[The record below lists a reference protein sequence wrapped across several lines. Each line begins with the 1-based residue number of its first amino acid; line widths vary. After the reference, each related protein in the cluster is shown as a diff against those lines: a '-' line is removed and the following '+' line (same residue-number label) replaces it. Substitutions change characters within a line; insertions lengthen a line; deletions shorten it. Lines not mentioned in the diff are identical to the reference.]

1 MTPATIF
8 KERRLA
14 RGLLRKES
22 CHSEKPRDFGPIID
36 LLIALIVIKE
46 FYIEDACKNNAT
58 ENYKFVQKIW
68 QENSLKENIY
78 NWRTEDFEGFS
89 GLRFINKTVY

>member
-1 MTPATIF
+1 MPRRLTWLDLNNEDFDEDLTLMTPATIF

-36 LLIALIVIKE
+36 PLIALIVIKE

-58 ENYKFVQKIW
+58 ENYKFVQKI
-68 QENSLKENIY
+68 
-78 NWRTEDFEGFS
+78 
-89 GLRFINKTVY
+89 